1 MMVLAVAGS
10 FCLLLLSILD
20 RSWASQKKG
29 AAISWNPTYH
39 CTDEATFTN
48 VHWWY
53 TWKHS
58 PDRMHLQHHCPTAN
72 VRAGFVPMINPK
84 NFNRDINISSNAKY
98 LLGFNEPDH
107 KGGSNLTVAQA
118 VGMWKEVEKKAAGKI
133 LVSPAVT
140 NLHWLQQFL
149 HQCHNCRVDHVA
161 VHAYRCDAHQL
172 MAYLKDTWNR
182 FHKPIWLTEFACPHT
197 TSVNEQLRFMKDA
210 LPLLEAAPYVF
221 RYSWFTSRFIHHNE
235 GTWVDASASLMKE
248 NSAELSVLGHY
259 YNNFM

>member
-1 MMVLAVAGS
+1 MVLVVSGS
-10 FCLLLLSILD
+10 LCLLLLSIID
-20 RSWASQKKG
+20 ITGASNKKG

-53 TWKHS
+53 NWKHS

-84 NFNRDINISSNAKY
+84 NFNRDLNISTNAQY

-107 KGGSNLTVAQA
+107 HKQSNLTVAQA
-118 VGMWKEVEKKAAGKI
+118 VSMWKEVEKKAAGKI

-140 NLHWLQQFL
+140 NLNWLQQFI
-149 HQCHNCRVDHVA
+149 HQCHNCRIDHVA

-172 MAYLKDTWNR
+172 IAYLKDAWNR

-210 LPLLEAAPYVF
+210 LPLLDAAPYVF

-248 NSAELSVLGHY
+248 HSAELSVLGHY